1 MATSESDIR
10 KGVSVLLNQYG
21 TLTTNE
27 VKKLLETVILFDDD
41 DKEPSNTRNEPKI
54 MQRIGNVVSHQKSE
68 IETYYDTYSIDKTV
82 KPARWSI
89 LVGLKSDQTLKV
101 ITDAEIKRRTE
112 IRTKFLPKKIDWLG
126 LNGRRTELGRLG
138 EEFVIRYETERIL
151 GFAPQDTDRLIHLS
165 DVQGDGAGFDII
177 SLNVDGTDR
186 YIEVKTTKGSLDT
199 PFYMTENERLYFDLH
214 KNEGDLF
221 IYRVYNFD
229 EATRKGNVE
238 VIPASKLISDYRF
251 DPISYKVIKK
261 TSAHIY

>member
-27 VKKLLETVILFDDD
+27 VKKLLETVIPFDDD

-177 SLNVDGTDR
+177 SLNVDG
-186 YIEVKTTKGSLDT
+186 
-199 PFYMTENERLYFDLH
+199 
-214 KNEGDLF
+214 
-221 IYRVYNFD
+221 
-229 EATRKGNVE
+229 
-238 VIPASKLISDYRF
+238 LIG
-251 DPISYKVIKK
+251 
-261 TSAHIY
+261 T